1 MEISQL
7 PGLGPKRAEALRKAG
22 LNSVA
27 DLLYNIPRTY
37 LDQTKVTP
45 IGNCHVG
52 DKVVLIG
59 TIQRSGIVR
68 GRKSRFVA
76 TLTDGSGEMQLLFF
90 QGANYWAKKIQNGTR
105 WLVAGTVG
113 EYRGLQM
120 SHPDMQPFD
129 EDEEFSGSIQ
139 PVYPIS
145 ESCREARMEQKFFRK
160 LYKTIFNFPGLTLP
174 GLCPRVL
181 TDYLKFRPVMEN
193 LRTLHMPKEFPA
205 IYKAKRELKVL
216 ELLPFCLRMVK
227 RRENQ
232 KMRGHER
239 CIDLGSVMA
248 AKSQLPFSLTH
259 GQEEALDTIIAGLNG
274 KKQFHALLQ
283 GDVGCGKTVVAMLA
297 MMAVCGGGRL
307 VAGSDMRVVGNGAAA
322 RVLNGAEG
330 QALNSALNSAE
341 PAPSASGTATAVA
354 GNGMREQ
361 CALMVPTDILARQH
375 FKSLKPF
382 FDAAGL
388 NVRLLVGATPA
399 AEKKVILGEIQMG
412 LADVVIGTH
421 ALFSKDVIFAR
432 LGLVVIDEQHRFGVG
447 QREALLAKG
456 NYPDMLV
463 MSATPIPRSLAMT
476 LYGDLKVISIKEK
489 PAGRKPIKTRLVNAA
504 KREDMKKF
512 ICKEALGGNLCYWIA
527 SRVGSDEEGN
537 ARSVDEIVEELQSFI
552 AGPGRAINGSINS
565 SINGA
570 GHAGTNGAAAQ
581 AGVNGATQAGLNGA
595 TNQALNGAAT
605 QVLNGAGLKVAGV
618 HGQMDEKQRDEI
630 IAQFAAGKIHILVAT
645 TVIEVGVNVPA
656 ANLMVIDQPD
666 RFGLAQLHQ
675 LRGRVGRGNMEAWC
689 FLMIPEGDAAE
700 TSMERL
706 SQFSQ
711 TEDGFEIAE
720 LDLMNRGAGN
730 LEGNEQ
736 SGAWVFR
743 WFDWIADQEL
753 ISQTLETAEKI
764 LNDKVAFD
772 ENAREQIQA
781 WYGEKDFK
789 NEDGV
794 H

>member
-37 LDQTKVTP
+37 LDHTKVTP
-45 IGNCHVG
+45 IGQCHAG

-59 TIQRSGIVR
+59 TIKRAGVVR
-68 GRKSRFVA
+68 GRRSRFMA
-76 TLTDGSGEMQLLFF
+76 TLTDGTGEIQLLFF
-90 QGANYWAKKIQNGTR
+90 QGTSYWARRIKNDTR
-105 WLVAGTVG
+105 WCVSGAVG

-120 SHPDMQPFD
+120 THPDMQPFD
-129 EDEEFSGSIQ
+129 DDEEFTGAIL

-145 ESCREARMEQKFFRK
+145 EACREARMEQKFFRK

-193 LRTLHMPKEFPA
+193 LRTLHLPHEFPA

-232 KMRGHER
+232 KLRGHER
-239 CIDLGSVMA
+239 QIDLGTVMA
-248 AKSQLPFSLTH
+248 AKASLPFTLTR
-259 GQEEALDTIIAGLNG
+259 GQEEALDTIVAGLNG

-297 MMAVCGGGRL
+297 MMAVCG
-307 VAGSDMRVVGNGAAA
+307 VAGS
-322 RVLNGAEG
+322 
-330 QALNSALNSAE
+330 
-341 PAPSASGTATAVA
+341 
-354 GNGMREQ
+354 GMREQ

-375 FKSLKPF
+375 YKSLKPF

-412 LADVVIGTH
+412 LADIVIGTH
-421 ALFSKDVIFAR
+421 ALFSKDVIFSR
-432 LGLVVIDEQHRFGVG
+432 LGFVVIDEQHRFGVG

-456 NYPDMLV
+456 DYPDMLV

-476 LYGDLKVISIKEK
+476 LYGDLKVVSIKEK
-489 PAGRKPIKTRLVNAA
+489 PAGRKPIKTRLVNAS

-512 ICKEALGGNLCYWIA
+512 ICKEAATGNLCYWIA
-527 SRVGSDEEGN
+527 SRVGSDDEGG
-537 ARSVDEIVEELQSFI
+537 ARSVDEIVEEL
-552 AGPGRAINGSINS
+552 RAYVSG
-565 SINGA
+565 
-570 GHAGTNGAAAQ
+570 
-581 AGVNGATQAGLNGA
+581 
-595 TNQALNGAAT
+595 ALNGAA
-605 QVLNGAGLKVAGV
+605 LKVAGV
-618 HGQMDEKQRDEI
+618 HGQMDENERDQI

-675 LRGRVGRGNMEAWC
+675 LRGRVGRGDREAWC
-689 FLMIPEGDAAE
+689 FLMIPEGDTAD

-720 LDLMNRGAGN
+720 LDLQNRGAGN

-753 ISQTLETAEKI
+753 ISQTLETAEHI
-764 LNDKVAFD
+764 LHDKESFD
-772 ENAREQIQA
+772 DTAREQIQA
-781 WYGEKDFK
+781 WYGEKEFT

>member
-7 PGLGPKRAEALRKAG
+7 PGLGPKRVEALRKAG
-22 LNSVA
+22 LNSIA

-45 IGNCHVG
+45 IGNCRVG
-52 DKVVLIG
+52 EKVVLIG
-59 TIQRSGIVR
+59 TISRSGTVR
-68 GRKSRFVA
+68 GRTSRFVA
-76 TLTDGSGEMQLLFF
+76 TLTDGTGEIQLLFF
-90 QGANYWAKKIQNGTR
+90 RGTSFWARKIKNGTR
-105 WLVAGTVG
+105 WLVTGQVG
-113 EYRGLQM
+113 EYRGLQIT
-120 SHPDMQPFD
+120 HPDMQAFD
-129 EDEEFSGSIQ
+129 EDEEFSGCIQ
-139 PVYPIS
+139 PIYPIS
-145 ESCREARMEQKFFRK
+145 EACREARMEQKFFRG

-174 GLCPRVL
+174 GLCPREL
-181 TDYLKFRPVMEN
+181 TDYLKFAPVMHN
-193 LRTLHMPKEFPA
+193 LRTLHQPKEFPA

-232 KMRGHER
+232 KLRGHER
-239 CIDLGSVMA
+239 QIDLGTVMA
-248 AKSQLPFSLTH
+248 AKARLPFSLTR

-297 MMAVCGGGRL
+297 MMAVCG
-307 VAGSDMRVVGNGAAA
+307 AG
-322 RVLNGAEG
+322 LNGAG
-330 QALNSALNSAE
+330 A
-341 PAPSASGTATAVA
+341 
-354 GNGMREQ
+354 GMREQ

-375 FKSLKPF
+375 YKSLKPF

-399 AEKKVILGEIQMG
+399 AERKVILGELQMG

-421 ALFSKDVIFAR
+421 ALFSKDVFFSR
-432 LGLVVIDEQHRFGVG
+432 LGFVIIDEQHRFGVG

-456 NYPDMLV
+456 DYPDMLV

-476 LYGDLKVISIKEK
+476 LYGDLKVVSIKEK

-512 ICKEALGGNLCYWIA
+512 ICNEAAGGNLCYWIA
-527 SRVGSDEEGN
+527 SRVGSDDEGG
-537 ARSVDEIVEELQSFI
+537 ARSVDEIVEELRAYI
-552 AGPGRAINGSINS
+552 AGPGRAILND
-565 SINGA
+565 
-570 GHAGTNGAAAQ
+570 T
-581 AGVNGATQAGLNGA
+581 LNG
-595 TNQALNGAAT
+595 ALNGAAL
-605 QVLNGAGLKVAGV
+605 QVAGV
-618 HGQMDEKQRDEI
+618 HGQMDEDERDAI
-630 IAQFAAGKIHILVAT
+630 IAKFAKGEIQILVAT

-675 LRGRVGRGNMEAWC
+675 LRGRVGRGDAQAWC

-700 TSMERL
+700 SSMERL
-706 SQFSQ
+706 SQFSS

-720 LDLMNRGAGN
+720 LDLTNRGAGN

-753 ISQTLETAEKI
+753 ISRTIETAEHI
-764 LNDKVAFD
+764 LHDKDAFSD
-772 ENAREQIQA
+772 TAREKIQA
-781 WYGEKDFK
+781 WYSEKEFA

>member
-37 LDQTKVTP
+37 LDHTKVTP
-45 IGNCHVG
+45 IGQCRAG

-59 TIQRSGIVR
+59 TIKRAGVVR
-68 GRKSRFVA
+68 GRRSRFMA
-76 TLTDGSGEMQLLFF
+76 TLTDGTGEIQLLFF
-90 QGANYWAKKIQNGTR
+90 QGTSYWARRIKNDTR
-105 WLVAGTVG
+105 WCVSGAVG

-120 SHPDMQPFD
+120 THPDMQPFD
-129 EDEEFSGSIQ
+129 DDEEFTGAIL

-145 ESCREARMEQKFFRK
+145 EACREARMEQKFFRK

-193 LRTLHMPKEFPA
+193 LRTLHLPHEFPA

-232 KMRGHER
+232 KLRGHER
-239 CIDLGSVMA
+239 QIDLGTVMA
-248 AKSQLPFSLTH
+248 AKASLPFTLTR
-259 GQEEALDTIIAGLNG
+259 GQEEALDTIVAGLNG

-297 MMAVCGGGRL
+297 MMAVCGGGKF
-307 VAGSDMRVVGNGAAA
+307 VEGSDMRAG
-322 RVLNGAEG
+322 LNG
-330 QALNSALNSAE
+330 
-341 PAPSASGTATAVA
+341 A

-375 FKSLKPF
+375 YKSLKPF

-399 AEKKVILGEIQMG
+399 AEKKVILGELQMG
-412 LADVVIGTH
+412 LADIVIGTH
-421 ALFSKDVIFAR
+421 ALFSKDVIFSR
-432 LGLVVIDEQHRFGVG
+432 LGFVVIDEQHRFGVG

-456 NYPDMLV
+456 DYPDMLV

-476 LYGDLKVISIKEK
+476 LYGDLKVVSIKEK
-489 PAGRKPIKTRLVNAA
+489 PAGRKPIKTRLVNAS

-512 ICKEALGGNLCYWIA
+512 ICKEAATGNLCYWIA
-527 SRVGSDEEGN
+527 SRIGSDDEGG
-537 ARSVDEIVEELQSFI
+537 ARSVDEIVEELRAYV
-552 AGPGRAINGSINS
+552 AGPGSIAL
-565 SINGA
+565 GA
-570 GHAGTNGAAAQ
+570 TSGQ
-581 AGVNGATQAGLNGA
+581 AG
-595 TNQALNGAAT
+595 ALNGAA
-605 QVLNGAGLKVAGV
+605 LKVAGV
-618 HGQMDEKQRDEI
+618 HGQMDENERDQI

-675 LRGRVGRGNMEAWC
+675 LRGRVGRGDREAWC
-689 FLMIPEGDAAE
+689 FLMIPEGDTAD

-720 LDLMNRGAGN
+720 LDLQNRGAGN

-753 ISQTLETAEKI
+753 ISQTLETAEHI
-764 LNDKVAFD
+764 LHDNGSFD
-772 ENAREQIQA
+772 DTTREQIQA
-781 WYGEKDFK
+781 WYGEKEFT

>member
-7 PGLGPKRAEALRKAG
+7 PGLGPKRVEALRKAG
-22 LNSVA
+22 LNSIA

-45 IGNCHVG
+45 IGNCRVG
-52 DKVVLIG
+52 EKVVLIG
-59 TIQRSGIVR
+59 KISRSGIVR

-76 TLTDGSGEMQLLFF
+76 TLSDGTGEIQLLFF
-90 QGANYWAKKIQNGTR
+90 HAASFWARRIKNDTR
-105 WLVAGTVG
+105 WLVTGQVG
-113 EYRGLQM
+113 EFRGLQM
-120 SHPDMQPFD
+120 THPEMQQLD
-129 EDEEFSGSIQ
+129 DDEEFNGCIQ
-139 PVYPIS
+139 PVYSIS
-145 ESCREARMEQKFFRK
+145 EACRDARMEQKFFRG
-160 LYKTIFNFPGLTLP
+160 LYKTIFNFPGLTLS
-174 GLCPRVL
+174 GLCPREL
-181 TDYLKFRPVMEN
+181 TDYLHFAPVMQN
-193 LRTLHMPKEFPA
+193 LRTLHQPKDFPS
-205 IYKAKRELKVL
+205 IYRAKRELKVL

-232 KMRGHER
+232 KLRGHER
-239 CIDLGSVMA
+239 QIDLGTVMA
-248 AKSQLPFSLTH
+248 TKAKLPFSLTR
-259 GQEEALDTIIAGLNG
+259 GQDDALDTIVAGLNG

-297 MMAVCGGGRL
+297 MMAVCGAGG
-307 VAGSDMRVVGNGAAA
+307 D
-322 RVLNGAEG
+322 
-330 QALNSALNSAE
+330 
-341 PAPSASGTATAVA
+341 AVA
-354 GNGMREQ
+354 ETGMREQ

-375 FKSLKPF
+375 YKSLKPF

-399 AEKKVILGEIQMG
+399 AERKVILGELQMG

-421 ALFSKDVIFAR
+421 ALFSKDVIFSR
-432 LGLVVIDEQHRFGVG
+432 LGFVVIDEQHRFGVG

-456 NYPDMLV
+456 DYPDMLV

-476 LYGDLKVISIKEK
+476 LYGDLKVVSIKEK
-489 PAGRKPIKTRLVNAA
+489 PAGRKPIKTRLVNAS

-512 ICKEALGGNLCYWIA
+512 ICKEAASGNLCYWIA
-527 SRVGSDEEGN
+527 SRVGSDDEGG
-537 ARSVDEIVEELQSFI
+537 ARSVDEIVDELRAYI
-552 AGPGRAINGSINS
+552 AGPGRA
-565 SINGA
+565 
-570 GHAGTNGAAAQ
+570 
-581 AGVNGATQAGLNGA
+581 
-595 TNQALNGAAT
+595 
-605 QVLNGAGLKVAGV
+605 VLNDSTLKVAGV
-618 HGQMDEKQRDEI
+618 HGQMDEAGRDGI
-630 IAQFAAGKIHILVAT
+630 IAQFAAGKIQILVAT

-675 LRGRVGRGNMEAWC
+675 LRGRVGRGDAQAWC
-689 FLMIPEGDAAE
+689 FLMIPEGDAAD

-753 ISQTLETAEKI
+753 ISQTLETAEHI
-764 LNDKVAFD
+764 LKDRDAFD
-772 ENAREQIQA
+772 DTAREKIQA
-781 WYGEKDFK
+781 WYGEKEFA